1 MRLWISRLNPSASSL
16 LSPGDLPWEGLMC
29 YRRSLAHENAE
40 IDTRSSSRKGTKF
53 LKNLKG
59 QTGGQQKL
67 EEGIAIW
74 VSLFFAY
81 KWMASRKGFSS
92 WLKVMLGM
100 SGLGKTFLFWI
111 LYSDKTVVIGVNL
124 NFLEG
129 MLSSRGS
136 YVVVPSERT
145 IKAY

>member
-1 MRLWISRLNPSASSL
+1 
-16 LSPGDLPWEGLMC
+16 
-29 YRRSLAHENAE
+29 
-40 IDTRSSSRKGTKF
+40 
-53 LKNLKG
+53 
-59 QTGGQQKL
+59 
-67 EEGIAIW
+67 
-74 VSLFFAY
+74 
-81 KWMASRKGFSS
+81 
-92 WLKVMLGM
+92 M